1 MKNIT
6 FNFKILKKEK
16 NQIFIYFTV
25 IINLFVLFNLKII
38 EEPKLFINFSKVKY
52 LKSNN
57 SQKLNLNCTH
67 EELDNILFGLVD
79 TKSLK
84 ENCEKNKTLDLVKYF
99 NEAKILETFSNF
111 KIQLKNKNY
120 DEAKKILDKSSLDIF
135 NLEVSPTKNFSK
147 EVLINVAK
155 HNIENYLQIKYSKEI
170 KYSKG
175 FLLSDYQ
182 EEINKLNENQK
193 IKFELSRELKNK
205 INAIPIEFELN
216 EDNSVNSI
224 IHVYF
229 EKNKDKNIQRLVYIY
244 DILLFIY
251 FLYLTV
257 IKKIKFEEI
266 KLKY

>member
-16 NQIFIYFTV
+16 SQIFIYFTV

-57 SQKLNLNCTH
+57 SQKLNLNCTYG
-67 EELDNILFGLVD
+67 ELDNILFGLLD
-79 TKSLK
+79 DKSLK
-84 ENCEKNKTLDLVKYF
+84 KICEENNTLDLVKYF

-120 DEAKKILDKSSLDIF
+120 DEVKKILDKSSLDIF

-155 HNIENYLQIKYSKEI
+155 HNIENYLQIKYSK
-170 KYSKG
+170 G

-205 INAIPIEFELN
+205 INTIPIEFELN

-229 EKNKDKNIQRLVYIY
+229 EKNKDKNIQILVYIY
-244 DILLFIY
+244 DILFFIY

>member
-16 NQIFIYFTV
+16 SQIFIYFTV
-25 IINLFVLFNLKII
+25 IINLFVLYNLKII

-57 SQKLNLNCTH
+57 NQKLNLNCTH
-67 EELDNILFGLVD
+67 EELDNIFFGLVD
-79 TKSLK
+79 TKILK
-84 ENCEKNKTLDLVKYF
+84 KDCEENKILDLVKYF
-99 NEAKILETFSNF
+99 NETKILETFSNF
-111 KIQLKNKNY
+111 KRQLKNKNY

-155 HNIENYLQIKYSKEI
+155 DNIEKYLQI

-205 INAIPIEFELN
+205 INTIPIEFELN
-216 EDNSVNSI
+216 EDNSVNLI
-224 IHVYF
+224 THIYF